1 MQISVIIPAYN
12 AEKTVAE
19 TLRSVLNSAFPKNQF
34 EVIVVDDGSKDNTV
48 KILKQTK
55 NVRVFA
61 RKHAGP
67 ASQRNFGVRMAK
79 GDIVLFTDSDCII
92 PKDLLKRVSD
102 DFKKYEIVGV
112 GGTYRTLNR
121 ESLIA
126 RYVGYEIGLRH
137 ERENKFTDFLGTYCC
152 AYKRDIFLKFGGF
165 YEKFLTASGEDP
177 ELSFRV
183 SRKHKLLLDKKLFVW
198 HPHPDSLRRYLRN
211 QYWRAYWRV
220 LMYKKFPKKI
230 LGESYTGKEIPM
242 ASAFML
248 LFLLTLFLSAFQGY
262 LIYVSLLCL
271 LLFYSVYYRFFRFLM
286 KEEKMQVLYALIIL
300 PIRTIICFLGFFY
313 GLIKI
318 KSSSE

>member
-67 ASQRNFGVRMAK
+67 ATQRNFGAK
-79 GDIVLFTDSDCII
+79 AARGDIILFTDSDCIVS
-92 PKDLLKRVSD
+92 KDLLKRVSD
-102 DFKKYEIVGV
+102 DFKKYDIAGV
-112 GGTYRTLNR
+112 GGTYRTLNK

-126 RYVGYEIGLRH
+126 RYVGYEIGFRH
-137 ERENKFTDFLGTYCC
+137 EKEKRFTDFLGTYCC

-165 YEKFLTASGEDP
+165 DEKFLTASGEDP
-177 ELSFRV
+177 ELSFRI
-183 SRKHKLLLDKKLFVW
+183 SRQYKLILDKKMFVW
-198 HPHPDSLRRYLRN
+198 HPHPDSLKKYLRS
-211 QYWRAYWRV
+211 QYWRAYWRI

-242 ASAFML
+242 ASFFMSI
-248 LFLLTLFLSAFQGY
+248 FLLTLLLSMFNSN
-262 LIYVSLLCL
+262 LLYVSIASLI
-271 LLFYSVYYRFFRFLM
+271 LFYFVYYKFFRFLF
-286 KEEKMQVLYALIIL
+286 KTEKLQFFYAFIIL
-300 PIRTIICFLGFFY
+300 FIRTIVCFVGFFY
-313 GLIKI
+313 GLVKL
-318 KSSSE
+318 

>member
-1 MQISVIIPAYN
+1 MQISVIIPTYN
-12 AEKTVAE
+12 SERTVAE
-19 TLRSVLNSAFPKNQF
+19 TLRSVLDSAFPKNQF
-34 EVIVVDDGSKDNTV
+34 EVIFVDDGSKDNTV

-79 GDIVLFTDSDCII
+79 GDIVLFTDSDCIM
-92 PKDLLKRVSD
+92 PKDLLRRVSD
-102 DFKKYEIVGV
+102 DFKKYDITGV
-112 GGTYRTLNR
+112 GGTYRTLNK

-137 ERENKFTDFLGTYCC
+137 EKENKFTDFLGTYCC

-165 YEKFLTASGEDP
+165 DEKFLTASGEDP

-183 SRKHKLLLDKKLFVW
+183 SRGHKLLLDKKLFVW
-198 HPHPDSLRRYLRN
+198 HPHPDSLRKYLGN

-230 LGESYTGKEIPM
+230 LGESYTGKEIPL
-242 ASAFML
+242 ASFFMM
-248 LFLLTLFLSAFQGY
+248 LFLLTLFLSFFQGY
-262 LIYVSLLCL
+262 LIYVSLLSL
-271 LLFYSVYYRFFRFLM
+271 ILFYSVYYRFFRFII
-286 KEEKMQVLYALIIL
+286 KEEKTQVLSALIIL
-300 PIRTIICFLGFFY
+300 PIRAITCFLGFFY
-313 GLIKI
+313 GLTKI
-318 KSSSE
+318 KSPSD

>member
-1 MQISVIIPAYN
+1 MQISVIIPTYN
-12 AEKTVAE
+12 SEKTI
-19 TLRSVLNSAFPKNQF
+19 TGTIKSILDSKFPKNQF
-34 EVIVVDDGSKDNTV
+34 EVIAVDDGSKDNTV
-48 KILKQTK
+48 KILKQIK

-67 ASQRNFGVRMAK
+67 AAQRNFGVRMAK
-79 GDIVLFTDSDCII
+79 GDIVLFTDSDCIV
-92 PKDLLKRVSD
+92 PKDLLRRVSD
-102 DFKKYEIVGV
+102 DFKKYDIAGV
-112 GGTYRTLNR
+112 GGTYKTLNK

-165 YEKFLTASGEDP
+165 DEKFLTASGEDP

-198 HPHPDSLRRYLRN
+198 HPHPDSLRKYLRN
-211 QYWRAYWRV
+211 QYWRAYWRA

-242 ASAFML
+242 ASFFMM

-271 LLFYSVYYRFFRFLM
+271 LLFYSVYYRFFRFIIE
-286 KEEKMQVLYALIIL
+286 KEKMQVLYALIIL
-300 PIRTIICFLGFFY
+300 PIRTLTCFLGFFY
-313 GLIKI
+313 GLAKI
-318 KSSSE
+318 KSSS

>member
-1 MQISVIIPAYN
+1 MQISVIIPTYN
-12 AEKTVAE
+12 SEKTVAE
-19 TLRSVLNSAFPKNQF
+19 TLKSVLNSVFPKSQF

-79 GDIVLFTDSDCII
+79 GNIVLFTDSDCVI

-102 DFKKYEIVGV
+102 DFKKYDIAGV

-137 ERENKFTDFLGTYCC
+137 ERESKFTDFLGTYCC

-165 YEKFLTASGEDP
+165 DEKFLTSSGEDP
-177 ELSFRV
+177 ELSFRI
-183 SRKHKLLLDKKLFVW
+183 SREHKLLLDKKMFVW
-198 HPHPDSLRRYLRN
+198 HPHPDSLRKYLRN
-211 QYWRAYWRV
+211 QYWRAYWRA

-230 LGESYTGKEIPM
+230 LGESYTGKEIPL

-262 LIYVSLLCL
+262 FIYVSLLCL
-271 LLFYSVYYRFFRFLM
+271 LLFYLVYYRFFRFVIE
-286 KEEKMQVLYALIIL
+286 KEKIQVLYALIIL
-300 PIRTIICFLGFFY
+300 PIRTVTCFLGFLY
-313 GLIKI
+313 GLAKI
-318 KSSSE
+318 KSPS